1 VDSILQEEGVD
12 SIQIVVVVDD
22 NQMVVDGNQMVVDG
36 NQMVVDGNQMEVDD
50 IQVVMVDSIQVEGV
64 ADGIL
69 MEVDDVQV
77 VGVVDGIHEVDEQQ
91 QYVVEPRDVQVTV

>member
-1 VDSILQEEGVD
+1 MDSILQEEGVD
-12 SIQIVVVVDD
+12 SIQ
-22 NQMVVDGNQMVVDG
+22 MVV
-36 NQMVVDGNQMEVDD
+36 VVDGNQMEVDD

-77 VGVVDGIHEVDEQQ
+77 VGVVDDVQVVEVVDGIHEVDEQQ

>member
-12 SIQIVVVVDD
+12 GI
-22 NQMVVDGNQMVVDG
+22 QMVVA
-36 NQMVVDGNQMEVDD
+36 VDGNQMEVDD
-50 IQVVMVDSIQVEGV
+50 IQVVVVDSIQVEGV

-77 VGVVDGIHEVDEQQ
+77 VGVVEDVQVVVGVVDGIHEVDE
-91 QYVVEPRDVQVTV
+91 RAVQ